1 MQARSYCRLQGVYLF
16 FFYFSPFWVVVA
28 FPVRL
33 AGVCLLSNC
42 LFASRT
48 LPALTCSHT
57 TIDRLLGL
65 RSSIFHLKPLFSLLF
80 FFFFSV
86 LSLGNALAL
95 TDFLPHSG
103 NAPSVRCSRRAW
115 ASTSQARAMPS
126 GMTAPGGGLCSQKQT
141 LEPPD
146 IPPSSQELAW
156 QLLKQN
162 LQARCA

>member
-16 FFYFSPFWVVVA
+16 IFYFSPFWVVVA

-103 NAPSVRCSRRAW
+103 NAPSVCCSRRAW
-115 ASTSQARAMPS
+115 ASTSQRPRHAIRNDRARGWSVFSEAD
-126 GMTAPGGGLCSQKQT
+126 PGTSRHPT
-141 LEPPD
+141 L
-146 IPPSSQELAW
+146 
-156 QLLKQN
+156 
-162 LQARCA
+162 